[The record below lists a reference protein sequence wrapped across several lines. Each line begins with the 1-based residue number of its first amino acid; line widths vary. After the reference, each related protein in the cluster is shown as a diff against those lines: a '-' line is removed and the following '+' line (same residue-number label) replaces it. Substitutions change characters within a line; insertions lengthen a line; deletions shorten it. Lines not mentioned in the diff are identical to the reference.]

1 MADYAAMLADDDTV
15 IAARLRTIAM
25 LGGDGP
31 AGSITT
37 YCYRTTL
44 GARGTTTDPDAIPA
58 GAEIE
63 RVVTT

>member
-1 MADYAAMLADDDTV
+1 MADYAAMLADDDAV
-15 IAARLRTIAM
+15 IAARLRTLAM

-31 AGSITT
+31 AGTTTT

-44 GARGTTTDPDAIPA
+44 GARGSTTDPEAIPA

-63 RVVTT
+63 RTVTA